1 MKKMITKTLLASA
14 VTAAL
19 AMASSSVLAQ
29 STYPTFTVNEGAVSG
44 AIARELTAGK
54 LIGGYTE
61 VGSFTPTSEAGG
73 TFTASLKWEADGFYA
88 SNGTSSVPSQLG
100 ATTDNQYRLYALYTA
115 QGTYTTSATG
125 NTFSYTPGGSFEFF
139 LDQDSNTTFI
149 EAATGAVKWG
159 TANSGD
165 DVLLATGVPTSGE
178 GNVTVNATTCPAGG
192 GQGINCGSFGTS
204 SSFVLEEAGKQ
215 YFIAPSPFYQ
225 LSFQSGQ
232 LNNFP
237 PSGRQV
243 INGSLDVVFEGS
255 NDVPEPATIAMV
267 GLGLLGLGLSRR
279 RKQA

>member
-1 MKKMITKTLLASA
+1 MKKIVSKTLMACA

-19 AMASSSVLAQ
+19 GMASSSVLAQ
-29 STYPTFTVNEGAVSG
+29 STYPTFTINEGAVSG

-54 LIGGYTE
+54 IIGGYTE

-88 SNGTSSVPSQLG
+88 SNGTTSVPSQLG

-115 QGTYTTSATG
+115 QGTYSTSSSG
-125 NTFSYTPGGSFEFF
+125 NTFSYTPGGSFQFF
-139 LDQDSNTTFI
+139 LDPNSNTSFV
-149 EAATGAVKWG
+149 EAATGADQWG
-159 TANSGD
+159 TLGSGD
-165 DVLLATGVPTSGE
+165 DVLLATGVPTAGE

-192 GQGINCGSFGTS
+192 GQGINCGSFGTT
-204 SSFVLEEAGKQ
+204 SSFVLEEAGLD

-243 INGSLDVVFEGS
+243 INGSLDVVFGAS
-255 NDVPEPATIAMV
+255 NEVPEPATIAMV
-267 GLGLLGLGLSRR
+267 GLGLLGLGLARR